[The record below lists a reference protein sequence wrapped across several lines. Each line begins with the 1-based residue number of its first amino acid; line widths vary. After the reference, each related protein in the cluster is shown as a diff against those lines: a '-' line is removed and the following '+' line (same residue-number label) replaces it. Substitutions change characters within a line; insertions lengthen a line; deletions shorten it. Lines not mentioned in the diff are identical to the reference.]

1 MPLLKSRQL
10 VSVFVLISVANS
22 PFANSPIPTA
32 SKITIHFQ
40 GVGSDHIF
48 RALEK
53 LATPVGFVCSPSMSD
68 YAQGR
73 VYGKA
78 GIVTRKPDSMACKLF
93 SDASSQSYTAAG
105 SIRVYILAPGE
116 MSIDVYYEWPS
127 VEVSVAKPKVDG
139 VIANL
144 EAAIKGDPLVKS
156 IDQSTW
162 SPKYVY
168 SKIK

>member
-10 VSVFVLISVANS
+10 VSVVILIGVAHA
-22 PFANSPIPTA
+22 PFAISPIPIA

-53 LATPVGFVCSPSMSD
+53 LATPAGFVCSPSMSD

-73 VYGKA
+73 VYGKG
-78 GIVTRKPDSMACKLF
+78 GIVTRRPDSMACLPF
-93 SDASSQSYTAAG
+93 SDASSQSNTAAG

-127 VEVSVAKPKVDG
+127 VEVSVAKPKIDRVL
-139 VIANL
+139 ANL
-144 EAAIKGDPLVKS
+144 EASIKGDPLVKS
-156 IDQSTW
+156 VDQSTW
-162 SPKYVY
+162 RPK
-168 SKIK
+168 